1 MIDAASYGR
10 ALFQLAEENGCGDGV
25 LEELQLVR
33 RALRENPGYVTLMD
47 TPAVAGPEKHA
58 LLLQAFSGASQE
70 LRNFLCLLCDR
81 RALWQLPACLT
92 AYEAAYDEPH
102 GILRATAITA
112 VPMQQRQR
120 EALCAKLE
128 ALTGK
133 TVSLTCRTDP
143 TLLGGITLRY
153 GGIQLDDSIRSRL
166 ERLRRSLS
174 QTVV

>member
-81 RALWQLPACLT
+81 
-92 AYEAAYDEPH
+92 
-102 GILRATAITA
+102 
-112 VPMQQRQR
+112 
-120 EALCAKLE
+120 
-128 ALTGK
+128 
-133 TVSLTCRTDP
+133 TCRTDP

>member
-10 ALFQLAEENGCGDGV
+10 ALFQLAEEDGCGDGV

-92 AYEAAYDEPH
+92 AYEAAYDEAH

-120 EALCAKLE
+120 EAQRAAHALLE
-128 ALTGK
+128 
-133 TVSLTCRTDP
+133 TDP
-143 TLLGGITLRY
+143 ALSEPEHAAL
-153 GGIQLDDSIRSRL
+153 RSRVYAL
-166 ERLRRSLS
+166 FDTEDGN
-174 QTVV
+174 TFN

>member
-10 ALFQLAEENGCGDGV
+10 ALFQLAEEDGCGDGV

-92 AYEAAYDEPH
+92 A
-102 GILRATAITA
+102 
-112 VPMQQRQR
+112 
-120 EALCAKLE
+120 
-128 ALTGK
+128 
-133 TVSLTCRTDP
+133 S
-143 TLLGGITLRY
+143 
-153 GGIQLDDSIRSRL
+153 
-166 ERLRRSLS
+166 
-174 QTVV
+174 

>member
-92 AYEAAYDEPH
+92 
-102 GILRATAITA
+102 R
-112 VPMQQRQR
+112 
-120 EALCAKLE
+120 LE
-128 ALTGK
+128 SLTGK

>member
-10 ALFQLAEENGCGDGV
+10 ALFQLAEEDGCGDGV

-33 RALRENPGYVTLMD
+33 RALRENTGYVTLM
-47 TPAVAGPEKHA
+47 EKHA
-58 LLLQAFSGASQE
+58 LLLQAFSGAPQE

-92 AYEAAYDEPH
+92 AYEAAYDEAH

-120 EALCAKLE
+120 EALCARLE
-128 ALTGK
+128 SLTGK

-153 GGIQLDDSIRSRL
+153 DGIQLDDSIAAVWSACAAA
-166 ERLRRSLS
+166 
-174 QTVV
+174 

>member
-70 LRNFLCLLCDR
+70 LRNFLCLLCCCCFSGANSPDR
-81 RALWQLPACLT
+81 LVSN
-92 AYEAAYDEPH
+92 
-102 GILRATAITA
+102 GNFFSI
-112 VPMQQRQR
+112 
-120 EALCAKLE
+120 LCAN
-128 ALTGK
+128 AL
-133 TVSLTCRTDP
+133 
-143 TLLGGITLRY
+143 
-153 GGIQLDDSIRSRL
+153 
-166 ERLRRSLS
+166 
-174 QTVV
+174 

>member
-70 LRNFLCLLCDR
+70 L
-81 RALWQLPACLT
+81 
-92 AYEAAYDEPH
+92 
-102 GILRATAITA
+102 
-112 VPMQQRQR
+112 
-120 EALCAKLE
+120 
-128 ALTGK
+128 
-133 TVSLTCRTDP
+133 
-143 TLLGGITLRY
+143 
-153 GGIQLDDSIRSRL
+153 LDDSIRSRL

>member
-1 MIDAASYGR
+1 
-10 ALFQLAEENGCGDGV
+10 
-25 LEELQLVR
+25 
-33 RALRENPGYVTLMD
+33 MD

-92 AYEAAYDEPH
+92 AYEAAYDEAH

-112 VPMQQRQR
+112 VPMQPAAGARPCGAGS
-120 EALCAKLE
+120 ES
-128 ALTGK
+128 LTGK

>member
-10 ALFQLAEENGCGDGV
+10 ALFQLAEEDGCGDGV

-70 LRNFLCLLCDR
+70 LRNFL
-81 RALWQLPACLT
+81 T
-92 AYEAAYDEPH
+92 AYEAAYDEAR

-120 EALCAKLE
+120 EALCARLE
-128 ALTGK
+128 SLTGK

>member
-10 ALFQLAEENGCGDGV
+10 ALFQLAEEDGCGDGV

-92 AYEAAYDEPH
+92 AYEAAYDEAH

-112 VPMQQRQR
+112 VPMQQRQ
-120 EALCAKLE
+120 LE
-128 ALTGK
+128 SLTGK